1 MKSRGRSSSWI
12 ICWKAKRKFIRR
24 RRTTTWASP
33 PPTRIVSVR
42 VIATEAILL
51 LRTGTSCGFRQTKS
65 WKRTRT
71 VRCVVAR
78 SCRRSMWCGNRS
90 MNSETIRV
98 GGGLAQV
105 VVLLRRMNFLFAFQ
119 QIIQEEDRPR
129 LFISNP
135 IEWNRRAVRELDQL
149 GVHGDRKNRD
159 QIARFSRVR

>member
-33 PPTRIVSVR
+33 PPTRIVSEFILR
-42 VIATEAILL
+42 FPHHIDRRHDRATA
-51 LRTGTSCGFRQTKS
+51 Q
-65 WKRTRT
+65 RT
-71 VRCVVAR
+71 VRVRFHDFVCRKPHDVPVRKSKIASVAMTR
-78 SCRRSMWCGNRS
+78 A
-90 MNSETIRV
+90 ETIRV
-98 GGGLAQV
+98 GGGLAKV

-135 IEWNRRAVRELDQL
+135 IEWNRRTVRELDT
-149 GVHGDRKNRD
+149 G
-159 QIARFSRVR
+159 IAHV